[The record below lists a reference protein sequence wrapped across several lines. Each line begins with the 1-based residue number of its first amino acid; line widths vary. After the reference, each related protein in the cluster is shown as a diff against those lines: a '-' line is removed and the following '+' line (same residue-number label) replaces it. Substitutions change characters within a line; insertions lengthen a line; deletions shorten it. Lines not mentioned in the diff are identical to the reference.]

1 MGNQSYL
8 SARLLFLFAI
18 HVIKYYFCFTQKTV
32 ITYNSNLAMSNSFKQ
47 IVEAIVGKA
56 SSDNCGRQFGVSGFF
71 PERLVHCEWYD
82 KSRHVELHLEGK
94 DPSPAICSLA
104 EYLKNH
110 LPSDDKLEIVDRHSF
125 SFFSYMLKG
134 PAIEV
139 SDAEAMGHAFRALL
153 DLVTPVVNEF
163 INSLNETVSIAKS
176 LSDYYNLLKKN
187 EPYHINVIDE
197 LHANEN
203 AHSRILI
210 SLLKYPN
217 EHRLPILDSFLSL
230 LDGWEKSGI
239 AIDHPSIEFNSENID
254 GLVEEAGKYAVIIEN
269 KIHWAVD
276 QDSQLERYVDTV
288 LAHGVPANHIW
299 VVYLTS
305 DGNKVVADYSYTDRV
320 KALIGKRFIE
330 LNYRNDI
337 LPWLKE
343 IILPNCTI
351 KEEWLVTALKQY
363 IDHLEGMFQ
372 LRGSQASIQMQM
384 EQKLFGEIGLS
395 RSSDLKK
402 TYGIL
407 SKTEGDLSVL
417 MNVISNTKASIEE
430 SLVREFEDLTQT
442 YFAQRYP
449 QENFQFVDS
458 TKNGYYQIMP
468 YSIAPNVHLELN
480 PLRRSQFID
489 AQSLTIVLHV
499 EHWSSVDRK
508 VTDAVISGL
517 KKDEELRVLNAKYH
531 FKPKSQTFFSLTCH
545 MDKPFVEMTSSERVR
560 MLSSFYDKACLVVP
574 IINKYIVA
582 EG

>member
-1 MGNQSYL
+1 M
-8 SARLLFLFAI
+8 AD
-18 HVIKYYFCFTQKTV
+18 
-32 ITYNSNLAMSNSFKQ
+32 SFKQ

-56 SSDNCGRQFGVSGFF
+56 SSDNSGRQFGVSGFF
-71 PERLVHCEWYD
+71 PERSVHCEWYD
-82 KSRHVELHLEGK
+82 KSRHVELHLEGPN
-94 DPSPAICSLA
+94 PSPAIRSLA
-104 EYLKNH
+104 EFLKNN
-110 LPSDDKLEIVDRHSF
+110 LPSDDKAETVDRRSF
-125 SFFSYMLKG
+125 SYFSYMLKG
-134 PAIEV
+134 PAIEA
-139 SDAEAMGHAFRALL
+139 SDAEAMGNAFRALL
-153 DLVTPVVNEF
+153 DLVTPVVNEY
-163 INSLNETVSIAKS
+163 INSLNETVSIANN
-176 LSDYYNLLKKN
+176 LSDYYNLLKKK

-203 AHSRILI
+203 AHTRILI

-217 EHRLPILDSFLSL
+217 EHRLPILESFLSL
-230 LDGWEKSGI
+230 LAGWEKSGI
-239 AIDHPSIEFNSENID
+239 ATGHPSIEFNSENID

-288 LAHGVPANHIW
+288 LGHGVPAGNIW

-320 KALIGKRFIE
+320 KTLIGKRFIAM
-330 LNYRNDI
+330 NYRNDI

-363 IDHLEGMFQ
+363 IDHLEGIFQ
-372 LRGSQASIQMQM
+372 LRGSQASIQLQM
-384 EQKLFGEIGLS
+384 EQKLYGETGLS
-395 RSSDLKK
+395 SSSDLKK

-417 MNVISNTKASIEE
+417 MNVISNKKASIEE

-449 QENFQFVDS
+449 QDSFQFVDE

-468 YSIAPNVHLELN
+468 FRIAPNVHLELN
-480 PLRRSQFID
+480 PLNRSQFID

-499 EHWSSVDRK
+499 ERWSSVDRT

-517 KKDEELRVLNAKYH
+517 KNDEELGRLNAKYH
-531 FKPKSQTFFSLTCH
+531 FKPKSQTFFSLTFP
-545 MDKPFVEMTSSERVR
+545 MDKPFVEMTYSERVCV
-560 MLSSFYDKACLVVP
+560 LSSFYDEACQVVP
-574 IINKYIVA
+574 IINKYIVVK
-582 EG
+582 G